1 MIAARKPVV
10 AVINDDITQ
19 RTSLAGLLER
29 AGCRVLQFAGAEES
43 LSTLTATP
51 PELIVT
57 DLHMPGLDGWHLCRL
72 LRSPE
77 YAVCNHIPILVVSA
91 TFSGEEPDQL
101 TSGMGA
107 NAFLASPVEGR
118 RFTEVARQL
127 LAGQVP
133 HSAPRVL
140 VVEDDLVLASLLSQA
155 FVNRGCQVLVAH
167 TGEEARHRLQDD
179 CPDTVVLD
187 YHLPDVD
194 GDCLLPEIQKLES
207 PPAVVMITGDVDPE
221 LALRFVKMG
230 ARAYAQKPF
239 DLEYL
244 IALCDSA
251 SRERCLLRVENLL
264 EQRTRE
270 LRESDKRLRV
280 MADYAPSMM
289 ILLDAQGRV
298 HQLNRAA
305 LEFSGQGLEAALGNG
320 IGQVLN
326 CAHACGNA
334 ASRCFSENCSTC
346 PIRGLVGEAV
356 RSGQSGPRVELKMR
370 IVRNQR
376 PTDVTLLASAAR
388 VEVAGEPMALLS
400 LEDVS
405 ALRRLEEQ
413 LRQAQK
419 MEAVGQLAG
428 GVAHDFNN
436 ILAAMVMQLNLLQLD
451 AKITPEVG
459 VALRQ
464 LEEGANRAAAL
475 TKQLLT
481 FGRRQIMRIKP
492 LDLNEFLADLLA
504 MLRRL
509 LGEQIDL
516 AFERHA
522 GPLWIEADAGMIGQ
536 VVVNLCVNARDA
548 MPKGGK
554 LSIKTETVEIE
565 ASAAQTCHEAHPGS
579 FVCLSVTDTGC
590 GMDEA
595 TLERIFEPF
604 FTTKEVGKGS
614 GLGLATSYGIVR
626 QHLGWIEVESKVG
639 QGSVFRVFIPAQNS
653 APRLS
658 SDRSA
663 ADPQLPPQGRETI
676 LLVEDNKS
684 VRSLASMCL
693 QRLGY
698 RVVEASNGVEALQR
712 WNQLAGKVDLLFTDM
727 VMPEGINGV
736 ELASSLRRLNRG
748 LKVIIS
754 SGYSLEITQVGSG
767 LERDIAFLPKPYEF
781 ETLASVVRRCLDQA
795 V

>member
-1 MIAARKPVV
+1 MITARKPVV

-29 AGCRVLQFAGAEES
+29 AGCRVLQFSGAEES
-43 LSTLTATP
+43 LTTLTATP

-77 YAVCNHIPILVVSA
+77 YPACNHIPILVVSA

-270 LRESDKRLRV
+270 LRESDTRLRV

-305 LEFSGQGLEAALGNG
+305 LDFSGQGLEAALGNG

-326 CAHACGNA
+326 CAPACGNA
-334 ASRCFSENCSTC
+334 ATRCFSENCSTC

-370 IVRNQR
+370 IVRHQR
-376 PTDVTLLASAAR
+376 PADVTLLASAAR

-516 AFERHA
+516 TFERPS
-522 GPLWIEADAGMIGQ
+522 GPLWIEADAGMVGQ

-554 LSIKTETVEIE
+554 LAIKTETVEIE
-565 ASAAQTCHEAHPGS
+565 ASAAQTCHEAHPGT

-604 FTTKEVGKGS
+604 FTTKPHGT
-614 GLGLATSYGIVR
+614 GLGLPTV
-626 QHLGWIEVESKVG
+626 L
-639 QGSVFRVFIPAQNS
+639 
-653 APRLS
+653 
-658 SDRSA
+658 D
-663 ADPQLPPQGRETI
+663 
-676 LLVEDNKS
+676 LVKRAGGNIS
-684 VRSLASMCL
+684 VRSQPGVGATFEMVFYETAEPEQVFSPSTLTAL
-693 QRLGY
+693 PTTVGTEVIWL
-698 RVVEASNGVEALQR
+698 VEADLVLRKMVSGI
-712 WNQLAGKVDLLFTDM
+712 LAADGYSMDEFARPAETPADAAPDLLM
-727 VMPEGINGV
+727 VDCRAGQAS
-736 ELASSLRRLNRG
+736 ELARRMLARNPKLRVISLSVDAPVAGFENFPPH
-748 LKVIIS
+748 
-754 SGYSLEITQVGSG
+754 TVGH
-767 LERDIAFLPKPYEF
+767 LPKPF
-781 ETLASVVRRCLDQA
+781 ALSTLLRTVRQLLDA
-795 V
+795 PGR